1 MGTSPVRRVTIITV
15 KPLFLVR
22 FQEPRCARNT
32 RFLYSAGNI
41 EPV

>member
-1 MGTSPVRRVTIITV
+1 MTR
-15 KPLFLVR
+15 KPIFWVR
-22 FQEPRCARNT
+22 FQEPRWARNA